1 MTAMMAFPMLAQYT
15 GPGYYR
21 IHNQGAASRYISI
34 VHNDVE
40 KQYKDKNNLEHIITT
55 SAYGFNIDIYA
66 LKTVKKPVSDP
77 GTILYI
83 SGSESDGL
91 VIEGQGINTKDL
103 TQGYN
108 LMYRSN
114 ILYSTY
120 KGTQA
125 NLSDRNEISDS
136 KDSHCCI
143 CGNSIVRDY
152 ELFAKW
158 DFKKIDNDTE
168 YFGLNPTENVVI
180 EGKYYTTLYA
190 DFSIQLPSGMKA
202 YYIDQHIYDT
212 NHVQEPIAELKEIA
226 DGKIPAAT
234 PVIIE
239 CSSNTA
245 EDNKVTIISEDLPKI
260 SGNELA
266 GRYFCNIIFKSG
278 NYENEGETELKNAL
292 EFNKNTMRVLGVRDG
307 KLAMVD
313 ESNDALTK
321 TRKESTGNSIYYYYI
336 PANKAYLPIKGS
348 EASATAIKLLTPD
361 EYQVA
366 TSISKV
372 NADDSTPKG
381 IFTLSGVRVKE
392 DANNLPSGIY
402 IVDGKKQVIR

>member
-91 VIEGQGINTKDL
+91 VIEGQGVNTKDL

-125 NLSDRNEISDS
+125 NLADLNETPDS
-136 KDSHCCI
+136 KDSHSCI
-143 CGNSIVRDY
+143 CGNSKLKDY
-152 ELFAKW
+152 GSFSKW

-168 YFGLNPTENVVI
+168 YFGLNPKENVVI

-190 DFSIQLPSGMKA
+190 DFSIQLPNGMKA

-212 NHVQEPIAELKEIA
+212 DHVQEPIAELKEIA

-245 EDNKVTIISEDLPKI
+245 EDNKVTIISENLSKI

-266 GRYFCNIIFKSG
+266 GRYFCNIIFKG
-278 NYENEGETELKNAL
+278 TTTTENEGETELKNAL
-292 EFNKNTMRVLGVRDG
+292 EFDKNTMRVLGVKDG

-313 ESNDALTK
+313 DNDNALTVTTK
-321 TRKESTGNSIYYYYI
+321 SNGKGRYI
-336 PANKAYLPIKGS
+336 PANKAYLPINSS

-372 NADDSTPKG
+372 NADDSAPKG